1 MKKLGMRDMKPHLGK
16 DDKLGDYPGVS
27 LSVNEYYYIVELFG
41 NRVQWRGTYPSE
53 IKEIDS
59 R

>member
-53 IKEIDS
+53 IK
-59 R
+59 